1 MVTELGIVVFYDEA
15 RGKGLLLT
23 ASGQAIHFLRHRLK
37 GYAAGITPC
46 PQWILEVTYHLDTS
60 SYKCKQVAS
69 ADSIDLPLE
78 VDANAERE
86 DLLELYNENEARRH
100 EEKFS
105 RIAVQTF

>member
-1 MVTELGIVVFYDEA
+1 MVELGIVVFWNNVT
-15 RGKGLLLT
+15 GKGLMLT

-37 GYAAGITPC
+37 GYAAEVTPG

-60 SYKCKQVAS
+60 SYRGKQIAS

-78 VDANAERE
+78 VAANAERE
-86 DLLELYNENEARRH
+86 DLLAIYNENEARRY

-105 RIAVQTF
+105 RTAV